1 MKKIIISTIAALILL
16 VTHPVIAKEFYI
28 EGSIG
33 HYDVDDAETSV
44 ADGTVNGV
52 ALSGVSIKNKYDQD
66 TSFGIEAGMYVT
78 ENIRLAISFA
88 NADFDFESTS
98 GSGTYD
104 DGSES
109 GNFNVTVSRATL
121 DSLGTG
127 LTFDNDADLI
137 MLKAYYDFNS
147 INGITPYISFGLGE
161 ADIENAV
168 DDETAVSFSVG
179 ANYSFGTNAYF
190 GAKVTFMEI
199 DGPTDELGFN
209 YDDLDLT
216 IFDLVVGT
224 SF

>member
-127 LTFDNDADLI
+127 LT
-137 MLKAYYDFNS
+137 
-147 INGITPYISFGLGE
+147 
-161 ADIENAV
+161 
-168 DDETAVSFSVG
+168 
-179 ANYSFGTNAYF
+179 
-190 GAKVTFMEI
+190 
-199 DGPTDELGFN
+199 
-209 YDDLDLT
+209 
-216 IFDLVVGT
+216 
-224 SF
+224 